1 MKRRR
6 ISAIALVV
14 LGGMLIFLAPEQ
26 TVVGVVLVI
35 LGVVIETVGIA
46 LEHRG

>member
-14 LGGMLIFLAPEQ
+14 LGGALIFLAPEQ
-26 TVVGVVLVI
+26 TVIGVVLMI
-35 LGVVIETVGIA
+35 LGVVIETVGIT